1 MPARARGASD
11 RVPPQGAVVAPPGPR
26 AKSTPLGQALVRHTA
41 SAGPVE
47 RDYLV
52 EIEEGL
58 LVCDVCERWFPI
70 TGLLPELLPD
80 HLRDRARDEALFN
93 ACAQALPA
101 DLVGAIRAAAPRPGQ
116 SHADEGAG
124 YKRAEISI
132 KERVDNQ
139 HFFSPGYSS
148 PFNPHDPG
156 FTLYLIKLFGAAVPL
171 LELQPT
177 DVLLDSGCGY
187 AWTTEWLFRAGVEA
201 IGVDICRT
209 YLEVGIQRMGANR
222 PHLVVGDVE
231 HLPVRGA
238 SVDAIL
244 AYESFHHIPDR
255 NRAMGS
261 YGRVLKS
268 GGRVVLAEPG
278 AAHEHAQVAVDV
290 MSKYGILEKGMEL
303 ADVRRYVEGTPLRP
317 EQIFLLRAA
326 EQELGRV
333 LDPAFVRTHS
343 AVEGNLFR
351 IRRTEGVLA
360 SVVAA
365 AREPRRIVWP
375 KVKRRVKA
383 ALVRLGLE

>member
-1 MPARARGASD
+1 
-11 RVPPQGAVVAPPGPR
+11 
-26 AKSTPLGQALVRHTA
+26 
-41 SAGPVE
+41 
-47 RDYLV
+47 
-52 EIEEGL
+52 
-58 LVCDVCERWFPI
+58 
-70 TGLLPELLPD
+70 
-80 HLRDRARDEALFN
+80 
-93 ACAQALPA
+93 
-101 DLVGAIRAAAPRPGQ
+101 
-116 SHADEGAG
+116 
-124 YKRAEISI
+124 
-132 KERVDNQ
+132 
-139 HFFSPGYSS
+139 
-148 PFNPHDPG
+148 
-156 FTLYLIKLFGAAVPL
+156 
-171 LELQPT
+171 
-177 DVLLDSGCGY
+177 
-187 AWTTEWLFRAGVEA
+187 
-201 IGVDICRT
+201 
-209 YLEVGIQRMGANR
+209 MGANR

-261 YGRVLKS
+261 YGRVLKP

-317 EQIFLLRAA
+317 EQIFLMRAA

-343 AVEGNLFR
+343 AVEGNLFS

-383 ALVRLGLE
+383 ALVRLGLD